1 MHLET
6 AFFKLKKCLHLRDKY
21 NLFIGLRFVRRKQMV
36 DRRIAMLVDKLVI
49 ELRTKVKS
57 NSILYVMSNSYKIT
71 NYVNKFISH
80 INTVFGYI
88 QNHFTYTYE
97 ADSLEY

>member
-36 DRRIAMLVDKLVI
+36 DRRIAMLVDKLVSI
-49 ELRTKVKS
+49 S
-57 NSILYVMSNSYKIT
+57 N
-71 NYVNKFISH
+71 
-80 INTVFGYI
+80 
-88 QNHFTYTYE
+88 
-97 ADSLEY
+97 

>member
-6 AFFKLKKCLHLRDKY
+6 AFFKFKKCLHLRDKY

-71 NYVNKFISH
+71 NYVNNLFRI
-80 INTVFGYI
+80 
-88 QNHFTYTYE
+88 
-97 ADSLEY
+97 

>member
-36 DRRIAMLVDKLVI
+36 DQRIAMLVDKLVI

-57 NSILYVMSNSYKIT
+57 NSILYLMSNSYKIT
-71 NYVNKFISH
+71 NYVNNLFRI
-80 INTVFGYI
+80 
-88 QNHFTYTYE
+88 
-97 ADSLEY
+97 